1 MNSEDMGCC
10 SLKDTQLNYQKVRRI
25 KQWNHLTISMLRL
38 MIFLFMLDA
47 SLVYAKYASWSIED
61 PDFDTKHEKLG
72 QPHYPYAELTEYY
85 SSPKYKAEPIYNAF
99 GMMPFHLIIR
109 ILFSKTS
116 RVPNEYITVVNG
128 TNALAFGEKSIAN
141 SWASLLCCN
150 KLAFVW
156 TIFLLFLI
164 IVIPFVAITYFC
176 FCFYRCPTVCE
187 CNEYADR
194 RMRHFWSVGLMLLIV
209 VLVFGLIVV
218 MLNDKLIDQGVR
230 RNWADMQEDRK
241 DICTFLKD
249 ILDNIH
255 HIFVYNFEEFETHIN
270 AQLNDVDKHIL
281 MDLSDASGLNA
292 LTELEE
298 ILSNMPQALALMK
311 RVDKNIETLLFYIA
325 QYRDGLRFVKRKM
338 TYLLTVWCDYQQ
350 CNDILRSSGIL
361 QWDTSECLHLDLL
374 PNISE
379 YIESLQDIIRANLLH
394 IPRQGI
400 YNYQV
405 VGEMI
410 RENLHDQLPKIS
422 MKLAKLS
429 EIYRQNVTHLQ
440 GLISSLI
447 NDIYTQHSHMSK
459 GFHELEQSYGSDR
472 KLISIALSVSILTI
486 TIILIAALI
495 CGWCV
500 RRDNS
505 GSKCLL
511 LAMILI
517 SLISSLLLLV
527 CLFYSIM
534 GLIMYHAVCT
544 PRTASEIY
552 NVFNTHVNHTFNKKQ
567 TICRAHESIFDLLR
581 VAGLYDVN
589 NLRKEMSDT
598 ITPEYID
605 EFRDDLTKLVILTE
619 EQKITLNHMRYG
631 NLSDYNGLSIRKV
644 LCHKLSQVDL
654 IKCTVYLQQF
664 ANKFLYGAKHSLTY
678 QYRIN
683 ATINNMCLLSY
694 DINQIASLQRP
705 IHDLINRIWKDT
717 TTIDEL
723 ITRYDDFNNSILLL
737 LEDIRDAE
745 DFLHTRGIE
754 YINALIQEFHEYLNK
769 AFDKYVQY
777 VSEDCKYIIG
787 RCVPLAQ
794 IYKRSYNNLCH
805 YLVDP
810 INGYWFGL
818 FTCALVFFPILFVA
832 HKLLCLYRVYGY
844 IGSAII
850 YLNTADFVCPA
861 CTDTPFVP
869 APYVIS
875 TGNQIHLCGCED
887 SFKGKDA

>member
-511 LAMILI
+511 LLFV
-517 SLISSLLLLV
+517 LL
-527 CLFYSIM
+527 
-534 GLIMYHAVCT
+534 
-544 PRTASEIY
+544 
-552 NVFNTHVNHTFNKKQ
+552 
-567 TICRAHESIFDLLR
+567 
-581 VAGLYDVN
+581 N
-589 NLRKEMSDT
+589 NG
-598 ITPEYID
+598 
-605 EFRDDLTKLVILTE
+605 
-619 EQKITLNHMRYG
+619 LNHVPCCMYTPNRFG
-631 NLSDYNGLSIRKV
+631 
-644 LCHKLSQVDL
+644 
-654 IKCTVYLQQF
+654 
-664 ANKFLYGAKHSLTY
+664 
-678 QYRIN
+678 
-683 ATINNMCLLSY
+683 
-694 DINQIASLQRP
+694 DI
-705 IHDLINRIWKDT
+705 
-717 TTIDEL
+717 
-723 ITRYDDFNNSILLL
+723 
-737 LEDIRDAE
+737 
-745 DFLHTRGIE
+745 
-754 YINALIQEFHEYLNK
+754 
-769 AFDKYVQY
+769 
-777 VSEDCKYIIG
+777 
-787 RCVPLAQ
+787 
-794 IYKRSYNNLCH
+794 
-805 YLVDP
+805 
-810 INGYWFGL
+810 
-818 FTCALVFFPILFVA
+818 
-832 HKLLCLYRVYGY
+832 
-844 IGSAII
+844 
-850 YLNTADFVCPA
+850 
-861 CTDTPFVP
+861 
-869 APYVIS
+869 
-875 TGNQIHLCGCED
+875 
-887 SFKGKDA
+887 